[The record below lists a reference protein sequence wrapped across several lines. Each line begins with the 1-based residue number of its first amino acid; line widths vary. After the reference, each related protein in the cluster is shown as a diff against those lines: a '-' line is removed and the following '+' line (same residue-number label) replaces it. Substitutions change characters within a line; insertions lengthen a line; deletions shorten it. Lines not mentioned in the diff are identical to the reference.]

1 MKLYVGIDEPFKG
14 SVPVPIPFFNAF
26 LPSGYFADSTLSG
39 FHLVIATLVAS
50 CYVIFLV
57 SHPINRINKSL
68 FKAVLTF
75 HKPHFLTRCD
85 LRVVFSDFPMSC
97 DLLTRPTLKGMDFV
111 NHFLKT
117 HFPSDP
123 ILIHFALH
131 WKFLSLYEQT
141 QPRYSLPSLTPCLR
155 IIGP

>member
-1 MKLYVGIDEPFKG
+1 MNSYVGIDEPFKG

-26 LPSGYFADSTLSG
+26 LPSSYLADSTLG
-39 FHLVIATLVAS
+39 CLHLVIATLVATS
-50 CYVIFLV
+50 DVIFLI
-57 SHPINRINKSL
+57 SHSIDWIDKSL
-68 FKAVLTF
+68 FKAILTF
-75 HKPHFLTRCD
+75 HQPHFLTRCY

-97 DLLTRPTLKGMDFV
+97 DLLARPTLKGMDFV
-111 NHFLKT
+111 NHFLNA

-123 ILIHFALH
+123 ILIHLALH